1 MVSSLQ
7 HTAFYRPI
15 SLQYFRQIQTFR
27 FRFRLHLRQAEV
39 DHPECIAPRNN
50 SSQGRNPLA
59 VAVGVVGKY
68 RYLV

>member
-1 MVSSLQ
+1 VCTS
-7 HTAFYRPI
+7 PN
-15 SLQYFRQIQTFR
+15 FR

-59 VAVGVVGKY
+59 AAVVVAVGKY